1 MDIEYVDILTG
12 ETLSSINFDLNYWLI
27 RSSRKRER
35 DGVKKVD
42 GGYLYFSQPRKQMI
56 QNLVQHPNNSI
67 SIIKIIFSLIIFA
80 NREGEDT

>member
-27 RSSRKRER
+27 RSSSKRGR

-42 GGYLYFSQPRKQMI
+42 GGYLKF
-56 QNLVQHPNNSI
+56 
-67 SIIKIIFSLIIFA
+67 
-80 NREGEDT
+80 